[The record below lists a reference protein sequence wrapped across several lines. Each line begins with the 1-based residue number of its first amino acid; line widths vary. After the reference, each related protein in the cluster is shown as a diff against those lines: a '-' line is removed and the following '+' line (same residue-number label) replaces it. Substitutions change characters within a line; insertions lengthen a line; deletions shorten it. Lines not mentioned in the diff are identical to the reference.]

1 MMRSA
6 LVTLLLLLSA
16 CARAED
22 AQQPAMPE
30 GTLPAQAAAPSA
42 PFDYWLLSLSWTP
55 QYCRDHAGESQ
66 CRQPNA
72 IDVHG
77 LRPQNEEGYPQDCG
91 RAEEVSREWMDRMLP
106 LMPSR
111 KLIQHEWRTHGVCSG
126 MSMADYFMTVE
137 RADRK
142 IVIPQAYREPK
153 EYIST
158 TADEIERNFLASNA
172 GLTSDRIALQC
183 AGRYLKEVRIC
194 YDKNFQFRNCGV
206 DVEDRCRDQIVL
218 RPSR

>member
-1 MMRSA
+1 MLRSA
-6 LVTLLLLLSA
+6 LATLLLLLSA

-22 AQQPAMPE
+22 SPTAMPS
-30 GTLPAQAAAPSA
+30 GTLPAQAAMPTAA
-42 PFDYWLLSLSWTP
+42 FDYWLLSLSWSP
-55 QYCRDHAGESQ
+55 QYCRDHVGDSQ
-66 CRQPNA
+66 CRQPYA
-72 IDVHG
+72 FVVHG
-77 LRPQNEEGYPQDCG
+77 LWPQNEVGYPENCG
-91 RAEEVSREWMDRMLP
+91 RAERVSREWMDRMLP

-111 KLIQHEWRTHGVCSG
+111 KLIEHEWRTHGVCSG
-126 MSMADYFMTVE
+126 MSMDDYFMTVE

-153 EYIST
+153 EYINT
-158 TADEIERNFLASNA
+158 TADEIERNFLAVNP
-172 GLTSDRIALQC
+172 GLTADRIALQC

-194 YDKNFQFRNCGV
+194 YDKDFKFRSCGI